1 MDIEGRLAS
10 AEAAGV
16 ADAQAH
22 RPHCPTCRCEQPVC
36 DPTKG
41 ATMPLTEA
49 QQAYIQGLR
58 DIADWCEAHPDY
70 APGNSGGGVNVYISG
85 LFTKEDLVQAGR
97 AMGGTLHKNIS
108 DSFFWLDKEFG
119 PHTLSAAVWRDLIC
133 ERVVTVTEEEVTE
146 PDPDVLAT
154 VPTVTRTVQ
163 RETVEWVCPDSVIAL
178 VGES

>member
-1 MDIEGRLAS
+1 
-10 AEAAGV
+10 
-16 ADAQAH
+16 
-22 RPHCPTCRCEQPVC
+22 
-36 DPTKG
+36 
-41 ATMPLTEA
+41 MPLTEA

-97 AMGGTLHKNIS
+97 AMGGTLHKHIS